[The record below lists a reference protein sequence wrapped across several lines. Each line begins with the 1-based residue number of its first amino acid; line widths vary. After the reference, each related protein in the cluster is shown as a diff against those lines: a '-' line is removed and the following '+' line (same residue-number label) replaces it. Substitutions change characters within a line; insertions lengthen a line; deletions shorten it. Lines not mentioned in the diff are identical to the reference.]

1 MIEVPQSKASAAREQ
16 QTAKKDLA
24 STLRPLRLLVAAS
37 IILPIAIFLFAAW
50 ISYHQHLAEA
60 RDRVQRNL
68 NTIYEHA
75 LKVFET
81 FELSARYLDELT
93 AGTTDADIRSR
104 EAEFNA
110 RLKSITDTLPQLRD
124 LWVISASGTPLVS
137 GTVYPDAEDRSVGS
151 RLFPRFTRTIRK
163 PAPMSAR
170 C

>member
-16 QTAKKDLA
+16 QTAKRDLA

-37 IILPIAIFLFAAW
+37 IIVPIAIFLFAAW
-50 ISYHQHLAEA
+50 ISYHQHVAEA

-93 AGTTDADIRSR
+93 AGTTDAEIRKH

-110 RLKSITDTLPQLRD
+110 RLKSVTDTLPQLRD
-124 LWVISASGTPLVS
+124 LWVISAAGTPLVS
-137 GTVYPDAEDRSVGS
+137 GTVYPMPKIDLSDRDYFRVHKRQSEM
-151 RLFPRFTRTIRK
+151 
-163 PAPMSAR
+163 PAPMSAK

>member
-1 MIEVPQSKASAAREQ
+1 MAFESAAPPRLERSDAADRIGHPASPSPVPMIEVPQSKASAAREQ

-81 FELSARYLDELT
+81 F
-93 AGTTDADIRSR
+93 
-104 EAEFNA
+104 
-110 RLKSITDTLPQLRD
+110 D
-124 LWVISASGTPLVS
+124 L
-137 GTVYPDAEDRSVGS
+137 
-151 RLFPRFTRTIRK
+151 
-163 PAPMSAR
+163 
-170 C
+170 